1 MIVTGIYRYIMPTAS
16 NGYTEPYVELFI
28 WKNGEEHM
36 VTVKYDSNGSY
47 FMLNN
52 KRYNVKN
59 IGTYFNP
66 VFIVEDD

>member
-1 MIVTGIYRYIMPTAS
+1 MIVTGIYRYIMPTDS

-28 WKNGEEHM
+28 WKNSEEHM
-36 VTVKYDSNGSY
+36 VTVKYDSTGSY